1 MTQLRFKK
9 SFALAC
15 ASTLALQLGLTEA
28 ASAATVL
35 HGLFMSQ
42 AGYSETD
49 VRAMTAA
56 YVKMHPDVTIDLEF
70 VPYESL
76 HDKILLSKGSASGY
90 DVVLYDVIW
99 PAEFAKKHV
108 LQDVSDRITPD
119 MKSGIEPGAWST
131 VTYEAKEY
139 GLPWLLDSKFLYY
152 NKAILAKA
160 GIATVPTTWPD
171 VIADAKIIKAK
182 GILQYPIAWSWSQ
195 AEALICDYAVLVSAY
210 GGQFVD
216 SSGAPA
222 FQTGGGLDA
231 LNFMVESMK
240 SGVTNPHSTEY
251 LEEDVRRVF
260 SAGQAAFALNWS
272 YMWAL
277 ANDNPK
283 ESKIVGQVGVEPAPG
298 VPGKST
304 ISSVNGAMGLGIPT
318 ASKNADAAWDY
329 IAYLTSQKVED
340 AYTSD
345 AIPMWKSSFDEPAL
359 MNGPLGPMAKAMEMA
374 QTQLFPRPFVPN
386 YQQFSAALQTNI
398 QQSLLGKAEPAA
410 ALKAAA
416 DTISG
421 D

>member
-1 MTQLRFKK
+1 MTKYRSKK
-9 SFALAC
+9 NTFLSC
-15 ASTLALQLGLTEA
+15 ASLVALQLGLAHA
-28 ASAATVL
+28 ASANTVL

-42 AGYSETD
+42 AGYSEAD

-56 YVKMHPDVTIDLEF
+56 YVKMHPDVTINLEF

-76 HDKILLSKGSASGY
+76 HDKILLSKGSANGY

-99 PAEFAKKHV
+99 PAEFAHKHI
-108 LQDVSDRITPD
+108 LQDVSDRITPE
-119 MKSGIEPGAWST
+119 MKSGIEPGAWTT
-131 VTYEAKEY
+131 VTYEDHEY

-160 GIATVPTTWPD
+160 GIATVPKTWPE
-171 VIADAKIIKAK
+171 VIADAKVIKDK
-182 GILQYPIAWSWSQ
+182 GILQYPIVWSWSQ
-195 AEALICDYAVLVSAY
+195 AEALICDYAVMLSAF

-216 SSGAPA
+216 QSGAPA

-231 LNFMVESMK
+231 LTFMVDSLK

-283 ESKIVGQVGVEPAPG
+283 ESKVVGEVGVEAAPG
-298 VPGKST
+298 VPGEST
-304 ISSVNGAMGLGIPT
+304 VSSVNGAMGLGIPT
-318 ASKNADAAWDY
+318 ASKNADAAWSY
-329 IAYLTSQKVED
+329 ITYLTSQKVED
-340 AYTSD
+340 AYTAD

-359 MNGPLGPMAKAMEMA
+359 MNGPLGPMAKAMEVA

-386 YQQFSAALQTNI
+386 YQEFSAALQTNI
-398 QQSLLGKAEPAA
+398 QQSLLGKVEPAA

-416 DTISG
+416 DTING